1 MRDVLDNIDTIDYRI
16 QEEEEKKQLAKKT
29 KAELEKKERKEAEDN
44 FKLKF
49 EKLKNDPIVVEHI
62 LGKFNN
68 VTSTTNDRIN
78 NSKLMIEEIK
88 RLSTAGIIPQ
98 GHELY
103 IGDKYASRLKQAA
116 SGLYR
121 ELGDINLKTD
131 ISSKYRTNE
140 AQTYLNELATGNRG
154 KQVSEGTEK
163 NNKMRIQKLNLIE
176 CLASNVYADYS
187 STIKTTYEIKTKA
200 KYPKPAND
208 EENRQYNKK
217 DYERVK
223 EGIVNKLRENPAKV
237 TDAEVAM
244 ILAGDFMLRISTI
257 RALPVEQIT
266 PAKATIEVYDNQNKS
281 KQNFLATAS
290 YTEPES
296 YETKEI
302 LSLIVQRAKL
312 RYSDKRNTDGTIPVI
327 IASESFLNRQYHKI
341 NKRYGVKVNWKGNY
355 HALRHMGAQNR
366 YDEVRTVLEDAN
378 ETKAKDKRLDDS
390 EMQMKA
396 LVELNYALGHS
407 AIHINT
413 TMGYVKNIW

>member
-68 VTSTTNDRIN
+68 VMSTTNDRIN

-154 KQVSEGTEK
+154 KQVTEGTER
-163 NNKMRIQKLNLIE
+163 NNKLRIQKLNLIE
-176 CLASNVYADYS
+176 CLASNTYSDYS
-187 STIKTTYEIKTKA
+187 STIKTTYEIKTGA
-200 KYPKPAND
+200 KYPKAAND
-208 EENRQYNKK
+208 EENRQYRKK

-223 EGIVNKLRENPAKV
+223 AGILEKLREKPEKV

-244 ILAGDFMLRISTI
+244 ILAGDFMVRISTI
-257 RALPVEQIT
+257 RKIPVDRIT
-266 PAKATIEVYDNQNKS
+266 PSKGTIEVYDTENKS
-281 KQNFLATAS
+281 KQSFLATAGFLDK
-290 YTEPES
+290 ENP
-296 YETKEI
+296 ETKEI
-302 LSLIVQRAKL
+302 LSLVVQRAKL
-312 RYSDKRNTDGTIPVI
+312 RYSDKRNKDGSIPVI

-366 YDEVRTVLEDAN
+366 YDEIRAN
-378 ETKAKDKRLDDS
+378 IQEEAESSGKILSKQ
-390 EMQMKA
+390 EMQIKA

-407 AIHINT
+407 AGHINT